1 MFDRLALKALE
12 KWSLSTGRKPLVI
25 RGARQVGKTSLVKEF
40 AKKFP
45 HFIHLN
51 LDFDEHRKIFEND
64 LSFEELI
71 DAIFF
76 LSKMPKEIKSTI
88 LFIDEIQ
95 NSGKA
100 IQLLRYFYEKAP
112 DLHVIAAGSL
122 LETTLN
128 RKISFPV
135 GRVEYLFLTPVSFL
149 EFLSAMNEKEMLD
162 MVYQRNVP
170 VYAHDSINK
179 LFFRYALVG
188 GMPEIVQRLS
198 ETNDL
203 ANLQSIYQSLI
214 LSYKDDVEKYAPNA
228 NSVNYIRHILTTGF
242 FFAGQRIKLEGFGSS
257 NYRSREI
264 GESFQLLEKTML
276 LRLVYPL
283 TQTQPPFSPNRRKLP
298 RLQWFDIGL
307 VNFMANIQTEVF
319 MAKNFSDS
327 WRGLTAEIIV
337 GQELKAYWKNL
348 LIEPAFWVREE
359 KNATSE
365 IDFVL
370 PYNNTLIPIEVKSGK
385 TGKLKSLHI
394 FMDLVPHHTA
404 IRVWANPFSIEEAIT
419 PTGKKFKLINL
430 PFYLLSQWEYFV
442 GANN

>member
-12 KWSLSTGRKPLVI
+12 KWSTSTGRKPLVI

-45 HFIHLN
+45 QFIHLN
-51 LDFDEHRKIFEND
+51 LDFDEHRTIFEKD

-76 LSKMPKEIKSTI
+76 LAKLPKELKSTI

-100 IQLLRYFYEKAP
+100 IQLLRYFYEKTP

-122 LETTLN
+122 LETILN
-128 RKISFPV
+128 RKLSFPV

-149 EFLSAMNEKEMLD
+149 EFLGAMKEKDLLEMI
-162 MVYQRNVP
+162 YQRKIP
-170 VYAHDSINK
+170 SYAHDSINK

-188 GMPEIVQRLS
+188 GMPEIIQRFS

-203 ANLQSIYQSLI
+203 ESLQSIYQSLI

-242 FFAGQRIKLEGFGSS
+242 FYAGQRIKFEGFGSS

-276 LRLVYPL
+276 LRLVHPI
-283 TQTQPPFSPNRRKLP
+283 TQTQPPFLPNRRKLP

-319 MAKNFSDS
+319 MAKDFSDA

-337 GQELKAYWKNL
+337 GQELKAYWKNPL
-348 LIEPAFWVREE
+348 FEPAFWIRDE

-365 IDFVL
+365 IDFVI

-394 FMDLVPHHTA
+394 FMDLVPHQIA
-404 IRVWANPFSIEEAIT
+404 IRVWSNPFSIDEAVT
-419 PTGKKFKLINL
+419 PTGKKFNLINL

-442 GANN
+442 KENE